1 MDFYSASVALL
12 WSTAMSFAAP
22 SGRPIAA
29 LAKSRR
35 ACALRSGACLTNGP
49 ANRMVLPVQTPQIRS
64 STRAAPCPTPMH
76 RVHKA

>member
-22 SGRPIAA
+22 S
-29 LAKSRR
+29 LH
-35 ACALRSGACLTNGP
+35 SGACLANGP
-49 ANRMVLPVQTPQIRS
+49 ANRMLLPVQTPQIRS
-64 STRAAPCPTPMH
+64 STNAAPCPTPMH